1 MKAIIISLIYYVNTQ
16 YIVKHTRNVR
26 ILFRT
31 VMQYVQACMIGE
43 TSLSCERLLDMN
55 AENVSDYSIPWV
67 I

>member
-1 MKAIIISLIYYVNTQ
+1 MKAIIISLVSYVNTQ

-31 VMQYVQACMIGE
+31 VMQYVQACMIGN
-43 TSLSCERLLDMN
+43 TSLSCERLLDIH
-55 AENVSDYSIPWV
+55 AENVSENSIPWV